1 MPGLV
6 FDRDWS
12 EDVVLEDGTLAHLRL
27 IRPEDKR
34 LMLEAWERLS
44 PESRYRRFFSAKASL
59 SPAELRYLTELDNV
73 HHLAIGASSMRDGVE
88 VAIGVARFIRL
99 AARPEAADAAVTVVD
114 DAQRRGLGRVLL
126 TRLVA
131 AARERGVEC
140 FVCDVLADNDAM
152 RGLLHSLAPGAIERP
167 DGRTVTIE
175 LPLGEARAE
184 PDAAGARSPIFK
196 LFALVGRGLS
206 AVRSSLLDPPEPPD
220 DPA

>member
-1 MPGLV
+1 MPDLV
-6 FDRDWS
+6 FDRDYA
-12 EDVVLEDGTLAHLRL
+12 EDVALEDGTVAHLRL

-44 PESRYRRFFSAKASL
+44 PESRYRRFFSAKSAL
-59 SPAELRYLTELDNV
+59 SRVELRYLTELDNV
-73 HHLAIGASSMRDGVE
+73 DHLAIGASCHRDGVE

-99 AARPEAADAAVTVVD
+99 ATRPDAADAAVTVVD

-126 TRLVA
+126 TRLIA

-152 RGLLHSLAPGAIERP
+152 RRLLHSLSPGATERP
-167 DGRTVTIE
+167 DGMTVTIQ
-175 LPLGEARAE
+175 LPLGEAEVE
-184 PDAAGARSPIFK
+184 PDAVGDRSAIYR

-206 AVRSSLLDPPEPPD
+206 AVRSSFLDPPERPD